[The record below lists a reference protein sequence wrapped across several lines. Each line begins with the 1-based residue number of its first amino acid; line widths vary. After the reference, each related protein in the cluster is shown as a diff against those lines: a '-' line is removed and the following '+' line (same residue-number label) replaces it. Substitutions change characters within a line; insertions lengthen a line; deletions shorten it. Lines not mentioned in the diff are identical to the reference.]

1 MSLKRRSKKLAAGTS
16 VALATAGLS
25 SCNDNGAV
33 DPPPPPLEC
42 NTVDNGETLA
52 ATATVTGRELR
63 VTIRNAADGSSWA
76 TAAITSVTGGT
87 ARAVAPAEPLV
98 VVIDLTDDSVTG
110 GAFTLSGTL
119 QGFRNERCAVSR
131 RFTFTIGSSGV
142 VVASAWELPLPAR
155 QQARI
160 DLVARDG
167 HDVELSASTPFG
179 GAHTITW
186 TVSGGEMVSQDGARM
201 RWRLPSEPGLY
212 QAELAVDYG
221 PRGLSF
227 DTLAL
232 EVG

>member
-1 MSLKRRSKKLAAGTS
+1 LKRRSKKLAAGTS

-25 SCNDNGAV
+25 SRNDNGAV

-42 NTVDNGETLA
+42 NTVDNGETLS

-63 VTIRNAADGSSWA
+63 TTIRNVSYSSWA
-76 TAAITSVTGGT
+76 TVAITAVTGGT

-98 VVIDLTDDSVTG
+98 VVIDLTDDTTTSG
-110 GAFTLSGTL
+110 SFTLSGTL
-119 QGFRNERCAVSR
+119 QGGGTRCAVSR
-131 RFTFTIGSSGV
+131 TFTFTIGPNGV
-142 VVASAWELPLPAR
+142 VVASAGDLPLSAR

-160 DLVARDG
+160 ALVSRDG
-167 HDVELSASTPFG
+167 HDVELSASTPFS
-179 GAHTITW
+179 GARTITW
-186 TVSGGEMVSQDGARM
+186 TVTGGEMVSQDGPRL

-212 QAELAVDYG
+212 QAELVVDYG

-232 EVG
+232 EVI